1 MSSGHP
7 RAPARRLANPALLAP
22 ARPLPQRIGV
32 VGAGTIG
39 PDIGY
44 HLASELPNG
53 ALVLIDINPQA
64 LAAARERVAKYAGKG
79 VKRGKLSANRA
90 AAITQELTTTSDY
103 GQLGGCDWVIEAA
116 SENLLLKRK
125 IFAQI
130 EAVVRADTLITS
142 NTSSLPAE
150 RLFSELQRPER
161 ATVTHFFAPA
171 FQNPI
176 VEVID
181 WSQADPQMIDYLR
194 WVLANTGK
202 VPLMSADRVCFMLD
216 RIFDNWCNE
225 SGHLLEAASAAQ
237 IDTVAQELAQA
248 GPFYVLNLANGNPII
263 IETNS
268 LQAEEEGAHYRPAGV
283 FASVSRWRTIDP
295 GQSVPVPQTLRAAI
309 RDRLLGI
316 LFSQTFDILD
326 RDIGTAADLNLGC
339 RLAFGLRRGP
349 LALMRELGEPEVDR
363 IMARLAAERP
373 GLPLKSRPL
382 RSYME
387 WVRDVLVDDVA
398 GIRVITIRRPD
409 ALNALHDELNDE
421 ILTAIRDVEDDPAV
435 TGFVITGFGTRAFC
449 AGADIGR
456 FPGLL
461 GDNLGATQYAR
472 DCSRLLRHLDA
483 MRKPVVAALNGMALG
498 GGLEL
503 AIRAHGIVAVQ
514 GAMLQFPEITLG
526 IVPGIGAMVV
536 PFRRWPRGA
545 ALVQRMLRTA
555 ERVSVE
561 HAEEFG
567 IIDACVQRD
576 QLLERS
582 FALVERLAGR
592 PRASLDG
599 KLSLAPA
606 TRAPPISAD
615 GKPLSATVL
624 RIMERAVAAA
634 ATAPSLDEALEVG
647 YQAFGESACTAA
659 AREGIEAFLARRP
672 PNFANT
678 D

>member
-1 MSSGHP
+1 MRHH
-7 RAPARRLANPALLAP
+7 RRANPALGAP
-22 ARPLPQRIGV
+22 PRPLPQRIGV

-44 HLASELPNG
+44 YLASELPKG
-53 ALVLIDINPQA
+53 ALVLVDINPQA
-64 LAAARERVAKYAGKG
+64 LAAARERIAKYAGKG
-79 VKRGKLSANRA
+79 AKRGKLSANRA
-90 AAITQELTTTSDY
+90 SEITQELTTTTDY
-103 GQLGGCDWVIEAA
+103 GQLGDCDWVIEAA
-116 SENLLLKRK
+116 TENLLLKRK

-130 EAVVRADTLITS
+130 EAVVRADALITS

-150 RLFSELQRPER
+150 RLFSELRRPER

-181 WSQADPQMIDYLR
+181 WSRADPQAIDYLR
-194 WVLANTGK
+194 WVFANTGK
-202 VPLMSADRVCFMLD
+202 VPLMAADRVCFMLD

-225 SGHLLEAASAAQ
+225 SGHLLGSASAAQ

-268 LQAEEEGAHYRPAGV
+268 LQAEEEGEHYRPAGI
-283 FASVSRWRTIDP
+283 FTSVSRWRTIDP
-295 GQSVPVPQTLRAAI
+295 GHSVPVPETLRATI

-316 LFSQTFDILD
+316 LFSQSFDILD
-326 RDIGTAADLNLGC
+326 RDMGTAADLNLGC
-339 RLAFGLRRGP
+339 RLAFGLKRGP
-349 LALMRELGEPEVDR
+349 LALMRELGESEVDR

-373 GLPLKSRPL
+373 GLPAKGRPL
-382 RSYME
+382 RSYIE
-387 WVRDVLVDDVA
+387 FVRDILVDDVE

-409 ALNALHDELNDE
+409 ALNALHDELTEE
-421 ILTAIRDVEDDPAV
+421 ILAAIRNVEGDPAV
-435 TGFVITGFGTRAFC
+435 KGFVITGFGTRAFS

-456 FPGLL
+456 FPTLL
-461 GDNLGATQYAR
+461 GDNRGATQYAR
-472 DCSRLLRHLDA
+472 DCSRLLTHLDV
-483 MRKPVVAALNGMALG
+483 MHKPVVAALNGMALG

-503 AIRAHGIVAVQ
+503 AIRAHGIIAVH

-536 PFRRWPRGA
+536 PFRRWPRAA
-545 ALVQRMLRTA
+545 ALVHRMLRTA
-555 ERVSVE
+555 ERVGVE
-561 HAEEFG
+561 RAEQSG
-567 IIDACVQRD
+567 IIDACVARD

-582 FALVERLAGR
+582 FRLVEQLAGQ
-592 PRASLDG
+592 PRDTLDG
-599 KLSLAPA
+599 SLSLTPAARAPA
-606 TRAPPISAD
+606 ISAD
-615 GKPLSATVL
+615 GKPLSMTVL

-634 ATAPSLDEALEVG
+634 ATAPTLDEALEVG
-647 YQAFGESACTAA
+647 YRAFGESACTAA
-659 AREGIEAFLARRP
+659 AREGIDAFLARRA